1 MALVGS
7 GRLRLLPFA
16 ATVQPEVSSPG
27 LATPS
32 LLDGD
37 PDGAHSSRNQET
49 PVCTVL
55 HCVAA
60 LRVQQRKPLPLTSHR
75 GRE

>member
-7 GRLRLLPFA
+7 GRLRLLPLA
-16 ATVQPEVSSPG
+16 ATVQPKVSSPG
-27 LATPS
+27 LRPFLA
-32 LLDGD
+32 G
-37 PDGAHSSRNQET
+37 QET
-49 PVCTVL
+49 PVYPVL

-60 LRVQQRKPLPLTSHR
+60 LRVQRCKPLPLTSHR